1 MHQRLWCGLVLSVLA
16 GSWAF
21 AAAAQDR
28 PFAFASSPAAW
39 ERDGALVFV
48 EPAWADAAPAAM
60 ARDGFASRLGFEAR
74 VARRVLLVGDAGF
87 ARSENEDSP
96 VDFRAEALFDLR
108 QGAGSGFHLA
118 AGTGYRREA
127 TGTSVWLGRLV
138 GERVLGAARF
148 LGDLRLEKAFASEGS
163 ERDDVDAIVTLA
175 AARQLGR
182 GFSFGVETVGEDL
195 EAFWEQNEA
204 EGGARVLVGPSLH
217 WVRPDHRLLATLA
230 GGPVFRFREST
241 QTSPAPR
248 SLGNGYAVRA
258 SLAVVF

>member
-1 MHQRLWCGLVLSVLA
+1 MHDRLWRGLLLSALWTLA
-16 GSWAF
+16 PF

-87 ARSENEDSP
+87 ASSEDDDSP
-96 VDFRAEALFDLR
+96 VDFRAEALYDLR
-108 QGAGSGFHLA
+108 PGAGTGFHLA

-127 TGTSVWLGRLV
+127 AGASVWLGRLV
-138 GERVLGAARF
+138 GERVLPSARF
-148 LGDLRLEKAFASEGS
+148 LGDVRLEKAFEAD
-163 ERDDVDAIVTLA
+163 RDEIDAIVTLG
-175 AARQLGR
+175 AARRFGK
-182 GFSFGVETVGEDL
+182 GFSFGVELVGEDL

-204 EGGARVLVGPSLH
+204 EGGARVLLGPSLH

-230 GGPVFRFREST
+230 GGPVLRYRENT
-241 QTSPAPR
+241 QASPAPR